1 MAGSTF
7 DQLVHAAQA
16 CRRCPAMEG
25 RRRVLSALNG
35 TPGARVMFVAEAPG
49 RRGGDVTGVPL
60 SRDAS
65 GVRFSRLL
73 ALAGLERSGVFI
85 TNAVLCNPRH
95 PSGTNR
101 PPSRA
106 ELGSCSEWL
115 AAQIA
120 VVNPRIVVT
129 LGAVALRSLAGLEP
143 HCYRLGT
150 HAGRALPWAGR
161 LLVPLYHPSPR
172 AGLSRPYAQQDDDFR
187 ALGEMIRA
195 GPGVT
200 NDGGAA
206 AESSGAR
213 GSRDQISG
221 GREVWPCPTSCS

>member
-1 MAGSTF
+1 MAGDTF

-73 ALAGLERSGVFI
+73 ALAGLERAEVFI

-106 ELGSCSEWL
+106 ELAACSGWL
-115 AAQIA
+115 SAQITL
-120 VVNPRIVVT
+120 VNPRVVVT
-129 LGAVALRSLAGLEP
+129 LGAVALRALADLEP
-143 HCYRLGT
+143 HCYRLGAQ
-150 HAGRALPWAGR
+150 AGRALPWAGR

-172 AGLSRPYAQQDDDFR
+172 AGLSRPYTQQDDDFR
-187 ALGEMIRA
+187 ALGDLVRA
-195 GPGVT
+195 GHGPCDT
-200 NDGGAA
+200 SDSA
-206 AESSGAR
+206 AESSGAHD
-213 GSRDQISG
+213 SRDQLGG
-221 GREVWPCPTSCS
+221 GREV